1 LDSIDSL
8 KNMPARCPLAPGNED
23 SDEEMRHLIVG
34 DRIHAYRIVFTTHNE
49 TVIIYDIVHGAR
61 DIY

>member
-1 LDSIDSL
+1 
-8 KNMPARCPLAPGNED
+8 MPARCPLAPGNED